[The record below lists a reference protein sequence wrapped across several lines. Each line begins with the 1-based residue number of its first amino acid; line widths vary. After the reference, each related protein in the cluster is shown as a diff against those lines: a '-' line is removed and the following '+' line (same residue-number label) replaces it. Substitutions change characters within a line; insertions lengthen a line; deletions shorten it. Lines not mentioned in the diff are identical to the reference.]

1 MLLNSK
7 LRLMHQKYREKIS
20 PYIGVTHSTPS
31 SKGIPIGFTSSAILS
46 NWYLMGFDKDI
57 KSKINPSYY
66 GRYVD
71 DILLVFSSPD
81 IKKEDKGEEVI
92 KFIERTLNGFIK
104 QAANDEKGFTLT
116 ESYHELP
123 IQKDK
128 LIFHYFNKDHSLA
141 GLQVFKQ
148 EIENRSSAFRFLPEE
163 HISSDLDKF
172 AYDILLDGSANKFRS
187 IVGLAENE
195 TELSKYISSHILA
208 HRLCNLPSNENT
220 LKQITL
226 FFKGENSLR
235 FSRLWEKVLSYTL
248 ITRKYG
254 FSIAFYKQI
263 KESINKMKWKEG
275 DSVISPKLKNGMQ
288 KYIDISLCLN
298 LALLDLNVILGD
310 KEPQNRALEGLKS
323 LIKQSDGMSVL
334 IERFRSSNL
343 IRHNLVSWPLA
354 NYTKYKGDL
363 TEENLYS
370 KMHGI
375 PLDND
380 KLNKTPRVMLPTY

>member
-1 MLLNSK
+1 
-7 LRLMHQKYREKIS
+7 
-20 PYIGVTHSTPS
+20 
-31 SKGIPIGFTSSAILS
+31 
-46 NWYLMGFDKDI
+46 
-57 KSKINPSYY
+57 
-66 GRYVD
+66 
-71 DILLVFSSPD
+71 
-81 IKKEDKGEEVI
+81 
-92 KFIERTLNGFIK
+92 
-104 QAANDEKGFTLT
+104 
-116 ESYHELP
+116 
-123 IQKDK
+123 
-128 LIFHYFNKDHSLA
+128 
-141 GLQVFKQ
+141 
-148 EIENRSSAFRFLPEE
+148 
-163 HISSDLDKF
+163 
-172 AYDILLDGSANKFRS
+172 

-370 KMHGI
+370 KM
-375 PLDND
+375 
-380 KLNKTPRVMLPTY
+380 